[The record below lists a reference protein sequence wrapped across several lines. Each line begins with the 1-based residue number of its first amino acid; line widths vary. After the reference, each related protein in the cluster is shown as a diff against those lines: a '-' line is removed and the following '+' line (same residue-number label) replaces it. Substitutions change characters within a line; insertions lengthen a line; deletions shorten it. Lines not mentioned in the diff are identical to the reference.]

1 MPPFLRYDLD
11 GAYPI
16 AMRHSINYPSMKKF
30 KNLFLNDLSHLIIN
44 PTLGFPSR
52 HTRRIG
58 GNTMS
63 AEGRTNTIKV
73 FKSVAKDRSVLF

>member
-30 KNLFLNDLSHLIIN
+30 KNLFLNDPIAM
-44 PTLGFPSR
+44 R
-52 HTRRIG
+52 
-58 GNTMS
+58 NTMS